1 MKIKRLLAYIVDIL
15 IVSAIANLLFSLPVF
30 ESSNNAYMEAN
41 KEMTEYFRDTT
52 KTLDM
57 TALNEITYKVVY
69 ASRYLSIIEIALTIL
84 YFGVLQFI
92 MEGQTIGKKL
102 LGIKIKPAEGK
113 TLNPGLF
120 ILRAVILH
128 SVIFNIISIVS
139 VISFDQSLALKI
151 NSYSSYASLIV
162 ELIILGTIIFR
173 NDERGLHDL
182 IANTKVVPLKEEN

>member
-41 KEMTEYFRDTT
+41 KELTEYFRDTT
-52 KTLDM
+52 KTPDM

-182 IANTKVVPLKEEN
+182 IANTKVIPLKEEK